1 MTKDNKQLNVQP
13 HSNEAELAVLGSMLS
28 SKEAVSKSIQWLQP
42 EHFYKDAHMKIF
54 SAMRKLFD
62 NAEPID
68 TLSVAEYLKKNND
81 LDVIGGIYFLT
92 GLVEMVPTAAHVERY
107 AKIVVEK
114 ALLRNLISLS
124 HNIAKEAYDDNQDI
138 SDILETVEQSMFKIT
153 QNQLKGGFKQI
164 NPVIVSALDD
174 LEEKRNKGGTVTGVP
189 SGLLDLDEK
198 TSGFQKGDLIIIAGR
213 PSMGKT
219 ALALS
224 MIRNAALEAD
234 EGVGMFSLEMGNQ
247 QLAMRLLCAEARV
260 NMHFVRT
267 GKLPSKLWKNLGI
280 AAGDLEEAP
289 IYLDD
294 TPAIT
299 VRELRAKA
307 RRLVAEKQI
316 SMIVVDYLQLMQGPR
331 GVENRQQEISV
342 ISRSLKALAK
352 EIDVPVVALSQLSR
366 AVEQRQDRQ
375 PQLSDLRESG
385 AIEQDADVV
394 IFLYRPWVYSQ
405 EDEDEGKAKIII
417 AKQRNGPTGSIDATF
432 ISQYARFEN
441 LSKEDTPF

>member
-1 MTKDNKQLNVQP
+1 MDKDNKLLNVQP
-13 HSNEAELAVLGSMLS
+13 HSDEAELAVLGSMLS
-28 SKEAVSKSIQWLQP
+28 SKEAVSKSIQWLKP
-42 EHFYKDAHMKIF
+42 EHFYKEAHNKIF
-54 SAMRKLFD
+54 SAMRVLFD
-62 NAEPID
+62 QAEPID
-68 TLSVAEYLKKNND
+68 TLSVSEYLKKNND
-81 LDVIGGIYFLT
+81 LDTIGGIYFLT

-124 HNIAKEAYDDNQDI
+124 HSIAKEAYDDNQDI
-138 SDILETVEQSMFKIT
+138 ADILETVEQSMFKIT

-164 NPVIVSALDD
+164 NPLIVGALDD

-189 SGLLDLDEK
+189 SGLLDLDDL

-213 PSMGKT
+213 PGMGKT

-224 MIRNAALEAD
+224 MMRNAALEANV
-234 EGVGMFSLEMGNQ
+234 GIGMFSLEMGNQ

-280 AAGDLEEAP
+280 AAGDMEEAP

-366 AVEQRQDRQ
+366 AVEQRQDRK

-394 IFLYRPWVYSQ
+394 IFLYRPWVYSE
-405 EDEDEGKAKIII
+405 EDEDEGKAEIIV
-417 AKQRNGPTGSIDATF
+417 AKQRNGPTGKIKATF
-432 ISQYARFEN
+432 IKQYARFEN
-441 LSKEDTPF
+441 LSEEQAPF

>member
-1 MTKDNKQLNVQP
+1 MANKDNILNVQP
-13 HSNEAELAVLGSMLS
+13 HSEEAEFAVLGSMLS
-28 SKEAVSKSIQWLQP
+28 SKEAVSKSMQWLKP

-54 SAMRKLFD
+54 RAMQKLFD
-62 NAEPID
+62 RAEPID
-68 TLSVAEYLKKNND
+68 TLSVSEYLKKNND
-81 LDVIGGIYFLT
+81 LDAVGGIYFLT
-92 GLVEMVPTAAHVERY
+92 GLIDMVPTVAHIERY
-107 AKIVVEK
+107 VKIVIEK
-114 ALLRNLISLS
+114 ALMRNLISLS
-124 HNIAKEAYDDNQDI
+124 HDILKQAYSDSDEI
-138 SDILETVEQSMFKIT
+138 SDILEVVEQKMFNIT

-164 NPVIVSALDD
+164 NPVIIDALDD
-174 LEEKRNKGGTVTGVP
+174 LEEKRNRGSMVTGVP
-189 SGLLDLDEK
+189 SGLTDLDAL

-224 MIRNAALEAD
+224 MIRNAALDAD
-234 EGVGMFSLEMGNQ
+234 EGIGMFSLEMGNQ

-267 GKLPSKLWKNLGI
+267 GKLPSKSWKNLSI
-280 AAGDLEEAP
+280 SAGELEGAP

-307 RRLVAEKQI
+307 RRLVSEKNI

-331 GVENRQQEISV
+331 RSENRQQEIST

-352 EIDVPVVALSQLSR
+352 EINIPVIALSQLSR
-366 AVEQRQDRQ
+366 AVEQRSDHQ

-405 EDEDEGKAKIII
+405 EDEDEGKAEIIV
-417 AKQRNGPTGSIDATF
+417 AKQRNGPTGKLKTTF

-441 LSKEDTPF
+441 SFIEKTPF

>member
-1 MTKDNKQLNVQP
+1 MVKNNSKLNVQP

-28 SKEAVSKSIQWLQP
+28 SKEAVNKSLQWLQP

-54 SAMRKLFD
+54 SAMRTLFD
-62 NAEPID
+62 QAQPID
-68 TLSVAEYLKKNND
+68 TLSVSEYLKKNND
-81 LDVIGGIYFLT
+81 LDVIGGVYFLT
-92 GLVEMVPTAAHVERY
+92 GLIEMVPTAAHIERY

-189 SGLLDLDEK
+189 TGLLDLDDI

-213 PSMGKT
+213 PGMGKT

-234 EGVGMFSLEMGNQ
+234 TGVGMFSLEMGNQ

-280 AAGDLEEAP
+280 AAGDLEEAQ

-307 RRLVAEKQI
+307 RRLVAEKRI

-352 EIDVPVVALSQLSR
+352 EINVPVVALSQLSR
-366 AVEQRQDRQ
+366 AVEQRQDHK

-385 AIEQDADVV
+385 AIEQDADLV
-394 IFLYRPWVYSQ
+394 IFLYRRWVYTQ
-405 EDEDEGKAKIII
+405 EDEDDGKAEIIV
-417 AKQRNGPTGSIDATF
+417 AKQRNGPTGKIDATF